1 MTQKVRIGSLTLF
14 QPLEKLTGAR
24 GVACYGFFRYE
35 TGDRG
40 HPLGGRWS
48 RRIVIMAKRGGVI
61 AGTGSGWNLP
71 LLLTSIGMAVGLFF
85 VSHAGMLHH

>member
-1 MTQKVRIGSLTLF
+1 
-14 QPLEKLTGAR
+14 
-24 GVACYGFFRYE
+24 
-35 TGDRG
+35 
-40 HPLGGRWS
+40 
-48 RRIVIMAKRGGVI
+48 MAKRGGVI